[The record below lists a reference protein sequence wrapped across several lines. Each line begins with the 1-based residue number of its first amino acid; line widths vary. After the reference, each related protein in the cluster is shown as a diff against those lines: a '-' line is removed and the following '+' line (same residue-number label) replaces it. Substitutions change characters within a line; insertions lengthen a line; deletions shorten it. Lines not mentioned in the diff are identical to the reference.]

1 MSGCA
6 KCRQG
11 GNAKRIAKKY
21 FAEKWNDLCCEIGLG
36 GAEGEMQQQYFSVT
50 IISSRARKLGAR
62 GDFGGFEGLVHLE
75 VPTNWWMSSSVI
87 HIFKNKQIKN
97 PNKYEIQK
105 SNVFEE

>member
-21 FAEKWNDLCCEIGLG
+21 FAEKWNDLCCEIGQG

-50 IISSRARKLGAR
+50 IISSPARKLGAR
-62 GDFGGFEGLVHLE
+62 GDFEGFEGLVHLE
-75 VPTNWWMSSSVI
+75 VPTNWSRSVI

-97 PNKYEIQK
+97 PNKYKIQK
-105 SNVFEE
+105 SNVFEG

>member
-36 GAEGEMQQQYFSVT
+36 GGKGEMQQQYFSVT
-50 IISSRARKLGAR
+50 IISSRACKLEAK
-62 GDFGGFEGLVHLE
+62 GDFGGLKDESILKCQLIGVDL
-75 VPTNWWMSSSVI
+75 
-87 HIFKNKQIKN
+87 
-97 PNKYEIQK
+97 
-105 SNVFEE
+105 

>member
-21 FAEKWNDLCCEIGLG
+21 LAKKFFAEKWDDLCCEIGLG

-62 GDFGGFEGLVHLE
+62 GDFGGFEG
-75 VPTNWWMSSSVI
+75 
-87 HIFKNKQIKN
+87 
-97 PNKYEIQK
+97 
-105 SNVFEE
+105 